1 MRDPD
6 APAIARA
13 APLLFLVL
21 ALLGCAAGPTW
32 VRPERSLEENRAD
45 YAACEEATYRQ
56 LRAEFS
62 YEVGI
67 SGSGVPGFPSQNPI
81 PPLPAR
87 GSIARAAPED
97 PLLRHDLDT
106 ARVRADHR
114 RQQLMRECLARAGFR
129 AVQD

>member
-1 MRDPD
+1 MGVKDRL
-6 APAIARA
+6 APTAVAV
-13 APLLFLVL
+13 LFL
-21 ALLGCAAGPTW
+21 LLTLVGCAAGPTW

-87 GSIARAAPED
+87 GSIARSSPDD
-97 PLLRHDLDT
+97 PLLRQDIDT
-106 ARVRADHR
+106 ARVRAEHR
-114 RQQLMRECLARAGFR
+114 RQQLMRECLTRARFR